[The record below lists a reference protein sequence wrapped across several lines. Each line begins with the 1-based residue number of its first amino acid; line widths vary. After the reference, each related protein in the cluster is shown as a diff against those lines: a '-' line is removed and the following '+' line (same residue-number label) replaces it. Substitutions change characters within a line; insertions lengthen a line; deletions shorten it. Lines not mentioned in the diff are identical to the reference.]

1 MEEAKSPLKS
11 KTLWFN
17 ILSIVAIVLA
27 DDHFKSIIGDNTMIL
42 FMLQSV
48 VNIGLRFVTTKP
60 VKIKSKNP
68 QDMF

>member
-1 MEEAKSPLKS
+1 MQEAKSPLKS

-60 VKIKSKNP
+60 VKIQSKNP
-68 QDMF
+68 LDMF